1 LFTAHSINIR
11 PLSDKKREN
20 VLYTL
25 NVEGAIAPSYF
36 VAAVLICSKA
46 WLFGLHPS
54 LDGLDQGRFDRLRDA
69 ETRDWTGLAGRRRL

>member
-11 PLSDKKREN
+11 SPSDKKREK

-25 NVEGAIAPSYF
+25 NVEGAIARSYF

-54 LDGLDQGRFDRLRDA
+54 LDGLVSDRFDRFPTLRRGD
-69 ETRDWTGLAGRRRL
+69 RTGLAGRRRQ